1 MFLSLDTIPGLKGQV
16 SAPEENVKEKPEFS
30 GAFGIYAVKN
40 MEPSQGKAS
49 ISRFFFRGYISVTQ
63 GPSFP
68 SILMEDAI
76 DGKHSC
82 TR

>member
-49 ISRFFFRGYISVTQ
+49 ISRFFFFEATYQ
-63 GPSFP
+63 FP
-68 SILMEDAI
+68 KDR
-76 DGKHSC
+76 HFHPF
-82 TR
+82 